1 MALTTYRSKVAVT
14 AQNKR
19 AAYASIQYLLDHIL
33 SFGVDLLR
41 IERMADGFIE
51 IDFTNPIP
59 VGQVDHLNLQG
70 PV

>member
-1 MALTTYRSKVAVT
+1 MALTTYRSRVVVT

-19 AAYASIQYLLDHIL
+19 AAYASIQYLLEHIL

-41 IERMADGFIE
+41 IERMPDGFIE
-51 IDFTNPIP
+51 ADFTNPLP
-59 VGQVDHLNLQG
+59 ASQVDHLNLTG